1 MIPDHRRLALEL
13 DWNLLRVFSEIVK
26 AGGVSRAADRLC
38 LKQPTL
44 SLALKRLEET
54 LGLVLCR
61 RGPGGFELTDA
72 GVLISE
78 TCDRMSEMVSA
89 IPLRVANMRAEVRG
103 RVRLTVIRGMVNEV
117 FDQGVGEFHRQFPRV
132 EIVVEVSTWD
142 AIAQALLRHEADIG
156 VAPARFLHPE
166 LHYQPL
172 FRERHRP
179 YCGRCHPLFGQKIAC
194 ASDLAQ
200 YPFILTADDEPDE
213 LTHYRLCHS
222 LGFDISGMSDNLEE
236 AKRLALLGI
245 GVCFLPE
252 GFAAPEVAQGQ
263 LWALLDTDEPS
274 MEIFVMTNKSAPK
287 QLARDLLVEEFS
299 MQSGN
304 SAE

>member
-1 MIPDHRRLALEL
+1 MA
-13 DWNLLRVFSEIVK
+13 S
-26 AGGVSRAADRLC
+26 
-38 LKQPTL
+38 
-44 SLALKRLEET
+44 
-54 LGLVLCR
+54 
-61 RGPGGFELTDA
+61 
-72 GVLISE
+72 
-78 TCDRMSEMVSA
+78 
-89 IPLRVANMRAEVRG
+89 
-103 RVRLTVIRGMVNEV
+103 
-117 FDQGVGEFHRQFPRV
+117 
-132 EIVVEVSTWD
+132 
-142 AIAQALLRHEADIG
+142 G

-179 YCGRCHPLFGQKIAC
+179 YCGRCHPLFGQKISC

-263 LWALLDTDEPS
+263 LEPRS
-274 MEIFVMTNKSAPK
+274 QIGRLPDCLEPPMGILGQRLVG
-287 QLARDLLVEEFS
+287 RVEEIGIGPLIRPS
-299 MQSGN
+299 HPPSQLIELG
-304 SAE
+304 ETE